1 MPEYIKSHIVDTQ
14 LSPESGQ
21 LDVSVYVDS
30 LGYAT
35 ISLGN
40 SMTLRLNESDLLE
53 LSEILERAIERL
65 PIRDPEEVQKA
76 RRSAVEVPVNF

>member
-1 MPEYIKSHIVDTQ
+1 MSEYVRTHIVDAQ

-35 ISLGN
+35 IHLGN

-53 LSEILERAIERL
+53 FSEIIERTIEKL
-65 PIRDPEEVQKA
+65 PVRDPEEIQKA